1 MNDINV
7 DSVLSQMRS
16 ILAEGRVDLPAVNLE
31 SGVEGAG
38 AAETVGRSGFST
50 LLAESINGVNS
61 NQKASAALQDRYLQ
75 GDETVSLAQVMV
87 AGQKSEISFQ
97 SLLQVRNRV
106 VSAYEEIMRMPI

>member
-16 ILAEGRVDLPAVNLE
+16 ILAEGRVDLPVVNLE
-31 SGVEGAG
+31 PGVEGT
-38 AAETVGRSGFST
+38 AETVGKSGFST